1 MYLICYIYVLIQDV
15 PEPLDFWV
23 TSWGK
28 DRFSNM
34 SYSYMAIGSS
44 GKDYDHMAADI
55 DEKVP

>member
-1 MYLICYIYVLIQDV
+1 MLQDV
-15 PEPLDFWV
+15 PDPLDFWV

-28 DRFSNM
+28 DPFSRM

-55 DEKVP
+55 DEKVF